1 MQHPTTVAYS
11 QNCSHHYEN
20 ARRLPSQTHI
30 RLEQDDKALD
40 ATTKHLTVD
49 ALDGTHGGL
58 DVEGLDV
65 VPVLLEKGDQ
75 EVDGDEDVLP
85 QLGGV
90 HDDVTDD
97 NTETQ
102 DLLELEH

>member
-1 MQHPTTVAYS
+1 M
-11 QNCSHHYEN
+11 
-20 ARRLPSQTHI
+20 
-30 RLEQDDKALD
+30 
-40 ATTKHLTVD
+40 
-49 ALDGTHGGL
+49 
-58 DVEGLDV
+58 EGLDV

-90 HDDVTDD
+90 HGVATDA